1 MKHPKITFFLII
13 LLLIPIV
20 LLSGIRITD
29 FHGRRENNTVVLEW
43 TTIEESNIKQFNI
56 ERTSEINSANW
67 ISIGSL
73 EAKGE
78 SSTQQ
83 LYSFRDSNIFKTN
96 QANFYYRLGIM
107 DNNNIITFHDV
118 IISISANSGIKHT
131 WGSLKA
137 MFR

>member
-1 MKHPKITFFLII
+1 MQHPKITFSLII

-43 TTIEESNIKQFNI
+43 TTVEESNIKQFNI

-67 ISIGSL
+67 TLIGSV

-107 DNNNIITFHDV
+107 DNNNMITYHDV
-118 IISISANSGIKHT
+118 IISISGNSGIKHT